1 MTQNKTKILN
11 FHVHSEL
18 KTENANL
25 LVYTD
30 HLLCIV
36 CSTTTKFFAYWH
48 HDEQISQT
56 WQVYMYECQN
66 VTHTFT
72 SRSCLMCFDFQENCY
87 ALSKLLIFCIN
98 IIPRDD
104 MMDNMIKWV
113 ELHVSQHFHSPISV
127 HIELHY
133 CPHDLVYTYTYN
145 MYKLGVFLLRLEVGC
160 FCTRSINTN
169 TGTQYTCSA
178 DATLLPGA
186 GHKNTWHVTTSIW
199 LLPCMI
205 GKYQLLTYRN
215 PSPHE

>member
-1 MTQNKTKILN
+1 
-11 FHVHSEL
+11 
-18 KTENANL
+18 
-25 LVYTD
+25 
-30 HLLCIV
+30 
-36 CSTTTKFFAYWH
+36 
-48 HDEQISQT
+48 
-56 WQVYMYECQN
+56 
-66 VTHTFT
+66 
-72 SRSCLMCFDFQENCY
+72 MCFNFQENCY

-104 MMDNMIKWV
+104 MMDNMIKMGTCKPTFPFT
-113 ELHVSQHFHSPISV
+113 HISAY
-127 HIELHY
+127 IELHY
-133 CPHDLVYTYTYN
+133 CPHDLVYTYN
-145 MYKLGVFLLRLEVGC
+145 MYKLGVFLLWLEVGC